1 MTPTRSGGTVS
12 RGTRTGEQRGDM
24 ANGGTA
30 MTDGASGAGMQV
42 NRGMVV
48 GGAVLGS
55 ALVTA
60 SRRCMRQIDRPPTE
74 TARRKWEQ
82 ARAATTAGAE
92 AWRSGSPDKAPAK
105 SPAS

>member
-1 MTPTRSGGTVS
+1 MS
-12 RGTRTGEQRGDM
+12 
-24 ANGGTA
+24 
-30 MTDGASGAGMQV
+30 DGAFGPGMQV

-48 GGAVLGS
+48 GGAVLVGLGGLLGFSGMVLLGS

-60 SRRCMRQIDRPPTE
+60 SRRWMRQLDRPPTE